1 MRSIWIKLALFL
13 CLWYEVA
20 AELHLDGDRS
30 FVISLT
36 IVALGW
42 MALRMS
48 GSLAGLLG
56 PNVHRLLVGTVAWL
70 MLFWWFAPPLLKA
83 QPVVFVLAGAGAIAV
98 GAAKFRHWF
107 EAEGHKLGKAFLRDH
122 SQYVVG
128 GMVAGL
134 SALFLSQQYWGS
146 IWTVIG
152 YALLPGLPFAFGW
165 QMAELAKRARFDAKV
180 GDEESFREAGMS
192 EER

>member
-1 MRSIWIKLALFL
+1 M
-13 CLWYEVA
+13 A